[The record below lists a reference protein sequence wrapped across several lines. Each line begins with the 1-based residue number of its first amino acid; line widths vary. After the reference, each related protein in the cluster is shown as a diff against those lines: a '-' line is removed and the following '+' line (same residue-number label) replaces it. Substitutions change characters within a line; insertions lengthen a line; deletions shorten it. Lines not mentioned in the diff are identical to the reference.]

1 MIKINWYKCVTT
13 SIFRIYLVGAWL
25 MYGGCTQYFMHPNP
39 ETDRQEFYYTLE
51 KELTENNRKKIQRS
65 IKERLDDTE
74 YNTFNYVP

>member
-1 MIKINWYKCVTT
+1 MIKINWYKCVTN

-51 KELTENNRKKIQRS
+51 K
-65 IKERLDDTE
+65 
-74 YNTFNYVP
+74 